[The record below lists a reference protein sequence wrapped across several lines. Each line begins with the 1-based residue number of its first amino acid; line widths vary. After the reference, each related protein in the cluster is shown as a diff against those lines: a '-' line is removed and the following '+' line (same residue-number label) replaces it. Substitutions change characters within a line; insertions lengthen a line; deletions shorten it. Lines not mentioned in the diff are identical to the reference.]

1 MPVTHV
7 EKFERFFRVAAGLD
21 VDKDDLKRY
30 SDFVDSKITDL
41 LIRGQAN
48 AKANGRDIIQPFDL
62 PIPKGL
68 QERMHDFR
76 EIDEQ
81 IGLKSALD
89 ALTPRPWLD
98 AAYSSEETDAKLP
111 EIAGGLSVG
120 LARTFKIIEPELK
133 NPRTEHWER
142 SFQIFNL
149 LL

>member
-21 VDKDDLKRY
+21 VDKNDLKRY
-30 SDFVDSKITDL
+30 SDFVNAKIADL
-41 LIRGQAN
+41 LIRGQGN
-48 AKANGRDIIQPFDL
+48 AKANRRDIIQPFDL

-68 QERMHDFR
+68 QERMHEFR

-89 ALTPRPWLD
+89 ALTPRPELD
-98 AAYSSEETDAKLP
+98 AAYSEEIDAKLP
-111 EIAGGLSVG
+111 EIAGGLSVS

-133 NPRTEHWER
+133 NPQTVHWER